1 MVNDIRILA
10 LVHSDSGYV
19 DFNFVW
25 TNNNEMKKKR
35 KFKIR
40 KPVEEKW
47 TFTQWDGPPY
57 SYSVKVN
64 GKLKRM
70 SGFDEEHIK
79 NQLWPRKATMI
90 RKVKD
95 A

>member
-1 MVNDIRILA
+1 MIKKVKHI
-10 LVHSDSGYV
+10 GYE
-19 DFNFVW
+19 N
-25 TNNNEMKKKR
+25 MK
-35 KFKIR
+35 IG
-40 KPVEEKW
+40 
-47 TFTQWDGPPY
+47 TYDGPPY
-57 SYSVKVN
+57 SFSVKVN

-70 SGFDEEHIK
+70 SGFDEEHIQ

>member
-1 MVNDIRILA
+1 MIQQ
-10 LVHSDSGYV
+10 
-19 DFNFVW
+19 
-25 TNNNEMKKKR
+25 K
-35 KFKIR
+35 
-40 KPVEEKW
+40 
-47 TFTQWDGPPY
+47 QWDGPPY

-70 SGFDEEHIK
+70 SGFDEEHIR

-95 A
+95 D

>member
-1 MVNDIRILA
+1 MVDDIRILA
-10 LVHSDSGYV
+10 LVNCNAGYV
-19 DFNFVW
+19 DSNFIW

-40 KPVEEKW
+40 KQVEEKW

-70 SGFDEEHIK
+70 QGFDEEHIK
-79 NQLWPRKATMI
+79 NQLYPRKATMI

>member
-1 MVNDIRILA
+1 
-10 LVHSDSGYV
+10 
-19 DFNFVW
+19 
-25 TNNNEMKKKR
+25 MKKKR

-40 KPVEEKW
+40 KQVEEKW

-70 SGFDEEHIK
+70 SGFDEDHIK
-79 NQLWPRKATMI
+79 NQLYPRKATMI

>member
-1 MVNDIRILA
+1 MR
-10 LVHSDSGYV
+10 G
-19 DFNFVW
+19 
-25 TNNNEMKKKR
+25 MKKTAK
-35 KFKIR
+35 
-40 KPVEEKW
+40 
-47 TFTQWDGPPY
+47 
-57 SYSVKVN
+57 KVN